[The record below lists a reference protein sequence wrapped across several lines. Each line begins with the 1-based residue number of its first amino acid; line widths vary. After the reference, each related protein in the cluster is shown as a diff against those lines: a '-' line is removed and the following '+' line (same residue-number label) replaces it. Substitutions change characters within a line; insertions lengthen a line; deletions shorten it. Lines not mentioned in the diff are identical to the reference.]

1 MEEAPEGFLEEV
13 AQEMSIEKVTIT
25 KENTMNK
32 DRKGRQKEYGLSGW
46 PVLAPLLAIQEFPD
60 VRPLVACTWPE
71 WGRPKYKPPC
81 TQQRWVPTWWI

>member
-32 DRKGRQKEYGLSGW
+32 DRKGRQKESGLSG
-46 PVLAPLLAIQEFPD
+46 
-60 VRPLVACTWPE
+60 
-71 WGRPKYKPPC
+71 
-81 TQQRWVPTWWI
+81 